1 MGRYLAIGLVHRIS
15 VSLEDMRK
23 HDVSSE
29 EIRHQITQ
37 DYSIDLDLYDVD
49 GEEATNK
56 TMEFYLPVLTFEKGL
71 IPFLEAFYPVVCQ
84 RREHDEYQTV
94 LNLLRTTPTE
104 SWLELANKK
113 AYSVFQKDETNP
125 HFLTLSKPFQ
135 PGVRI
140 RFARIILYMG
150 YGKVITEGIDDF
162 TQLFS
167 HFMRET
173 FRDHPIA
180 GAVQVYLTD

>member
-23 HDVSSE
+23 HGVSSE
-29 EIRHQITQ
+29 EIRTQMTQ
-37 DYSIDLDLYDVD
+37 DYSIDLGLYDVD
-49 GEEATNK
+49 GEKSTDK
-56 TMEFYLPVLTFEKGL
+56 TMEFYLPVSTFEEGL
-71 IPFLEAFYPVVCQ
+71 IPFLEALYPVVCQ
-84 RREHDEYQTV
+84 RREQDEYQTV
-94 LNLLRTTPTE
+94 LNQLRTIPTE
-104 SWLELANKK
+104 GWLGLANQKV
-113 AYSVFQKDETNP
+113 YSVFQKDETNS
-125 HFLTLSKPFQ
+125 HFLMLPKPFR
-135 PGVRI
+135 PEVRF
-140 RFARIILYMG
+140 RFARIIFYMG
-150 YGKVITEGIDDF
+150 YGKVIAEGIDDF